1 MLKLV
6 EGENGA
12 IRVEV
17 DWLKEKGETMEAKY
31 KGAEQENSQ
40 LKREIEE
47 LWASFI
53 GQKKEVEELQEGLLA
68 QKKDLEV
75 GFSAQKKELE
85 IECQRQVDEMYFFG
99 YCCCIKKNGIMH
111 NIPPLPSDD
120 EDEIPGGSR

>member
-47 LWASFI
+47 LWASFT
-53 GQKKEVEELQEGLLA
+53 GQKKEVEELQEGFAARKKSWRLGLLLRGRSW
-68 QKKDLEV
+68 KRSIRSKWTKCT
-75 GFSAQKKELE
+75 FSATAA
-85 IECQRQVDEMYFFG
+85 V
-99 YCCCIKKNGIMH
+99 
-111 NIPPLPSDD
+111 
-120 EDEIPGGSR
+120 